1 MTFPVMPVVPSYIP
15 TAPTYSYIGQNYN
28 SADGFPTGAQ
38 TLTAGNKVV
47 IVACQLAGGPSA
59 SGVTVGGVA
68 CTQACAVTPYG
79 QNSIWYL
86 ETTLSGSQTISGS
99 GGSGRSILHVYEM
112 RNYSSATPYSTAT
125 NGTAS
130 SVASLSANLLT
141 GTNTITFAAGMAGP
155 VSVTLTAST
164 GPALVSIINVAVESA
179 TTHYSFVQ
187 RPTAVGSP
195 TVYTVTGASSTAY
208 GMALAAWR

>member
-1 MTFPVMPVVPSYIP
+1 MTFPISPSVPVYIP

-28 SADGFPTGAQ
+28 PGDGFPTGAQ
-38 TLTAGNKVV
+38 TLTAGTKVV
-47 IVACQLAGGPSA
+47 IVACQLAGGPAA

-68 CTQACAVTPYG
+68 CTQACAISSNG
-79 QNSIWYL
+79 QSSIWYL
-86 ETTLSGSQTISGS
+86 ETSLSGSQTISGS

-112 RNYSSATPYSTAT
+112 RNYLSTTPYSTAT
-125 NGTAS
+125 GSA
-130 SVASLSANLLT
+130 SVAASCPVNLPT
-141 GTNTITFAAGMAGP
+141 STNTITFAAGMMGP

-164 GPALVSIINVAVESA
+164 GAALASVINVAVESA

-187 RPTAVGSP
+187 RPTAWGNP
-195 TVYTVTGASSTAY
+195 TVYTATGGSATTY

>member
-1 MTFPVMPVVPSYIP
+1 MTFPVMPVVPSYIRA
-15 TAPTYSYIGQNYN
+15 APTWTYIGQNYN

-47 IVACQLAGGPSA
+47 IVACQLAGGPAA

-68 CTQACAVTPYG
+68 CTQACAISSNG
-79 QNSIWYL
+79 QSSIWYL

-112 RNYSSATPYSTAT
+112 RGYSSTTPYVTAT
-125 NGTAS
+125 GSA
-130 SVASLSANLLT
+130 SVAASCPVDLPTS
-141 GTNTITFAAGMAGP
+141 TNTTTFAAGMMGP

-164 GPALVSIINVAVESA
+164 GPALSAVINVAVESA

-187 RPTAVGSP
+187 SPTAFGSP
-195 TVYTVTGASSTAY
+195 TVYTATGGSATTY